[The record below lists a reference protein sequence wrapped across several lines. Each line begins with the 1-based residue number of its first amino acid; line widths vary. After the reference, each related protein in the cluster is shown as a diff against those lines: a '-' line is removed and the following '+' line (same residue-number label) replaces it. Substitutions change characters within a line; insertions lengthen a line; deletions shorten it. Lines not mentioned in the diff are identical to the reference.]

1 MSIVIKQVTVEFKNH
16 VRAVDQVDLTIPRGI
31 YGLLGE
37 NGAGKTT
44 LMRVLTTVLT
54 PKEGEIWLDHIRY
67 EPQQYETIKRKL
79 GYLPQELNLYPGLS
93 VRECLEYII
102 SELEHGLEIL
112 AGEVSNCART

>member
-1 MSIVIKQVTVEFKNH
+1 M
-16 VRAVDQVDLTIPRGI
+16 DQVDLTIPRGI

-37 NGAGKTT
+37 NGGGKTT

-79 GYLPQELNLYPGLS
+79 GLYLQELNLYPDFPGERMSGISGRTLPNS
-93 VRECLEYII
+93 EEY
-102 SELEHGLEIL
+102 L
-112 AGEVSNCART
+112 